1 MFESAP
7 RRSGHTDSERSEDL
21 RCFSP
26 DVGRLRE
33 WALAT
38 EVSLRLKAVQ
48 YGRELMCPACMARA
62 ALMVAG
68 VVSTGGLTAL
78 AARLFHSTTPPH
90 SKSTTD
96 QIWPKEPKRKE
107 Q

>member
-1 MFESAP
+1 MNLLLPF
-7 RRSGHTDSERSEDL
+7 
-21 RCFSP
+21 
-26 DVGRLRE
+26 
-33 WALAT
+33 ALT
-38 EVSLRLKAVQ
+38 P
-48 YGRELMCPACMARA
+48 YGSNAGAEIMCPACMASA

-68 VVSTGGLTAL
+68 VISTGGLTAL
-78 AARLFHSTTPPH
+78 AARLFHPTTSSH